1 MTLESRLDGWSHG
14 WRAPLIA
21 ALVAFLAGLPG
32 AFFVPPMDRDESR
45 FVQATTQ
52 MFETGD
58 FVDIRLQDRARDKK
72 PVGIH
77 WLQAVSVAAFAHIED
92 RQIWPYRIP
101 SLLGAALAAAA
112 CAWGAAGFMRSR
124 FALLAGAMLGSSL
137 LLSTEAFTA
146 KTDAVLAGTTTLALA
161 AMARVYLST
170 KGGPAV
176 TWRSKALFWA
186 GIAVATLVKG
196 PVGPLVALLTGL
208 ALWLSAVIGFLCR
221 DGWQRPRLPG
231 PDEKQAFRAAVHSET
246 AFLGQMSWGWGLLL
260 VALVCGP
267 WAWAITV
274 STDGGFWGSA
284 IGGDLAPKLA
294 GGHERHGGPPGYHA
308 LIAGIILFPATLL
321 LPAGLV
327 TGWQKRAEPGLRFAL
342 CWLIPT
348 WLMFELLPTKLF
360 HYSLPAHG
368 ALAWMMAAAL
378 REPLGQK
385 VRWAGAGLAVLMGIV
400 LAGVSIALMSQFGD
414 PTDVPWTAV
423 AAGLFVI
430 TAVVG
435 AYLLLNRAAITAL
448 VVAGAL
454 GVLAHTA
461 VFSGLLP
468 RLEPL
473 WVSRGIVRTLDATGL
488 DPRDGRVPGPVEIAG
503 FNEPSLV
510 FALGT
515 STGLGNGPDAAEAI
529 AEGRPA
535 VVDRKQM
542 PSFLAAMAERG
553 LTPHP
558 VGTFTGKDYTNNH
571 TMVLT
576 FYRGEPVQPAPS
588 RVTP

>member
-1 MTLESRLDGWSHG
+1 MTLESRLDAWSQG
-14 WRAPLIA
+14 WRGPLIA
-21 ALVAFLAGLPG
+21 AFVALLAGLPG
-32 AFFVPPMDRDESR
+32 AFTVPPIDRDESR
-45 FVQATTQ
+45 FVQATSQ
-52 MFETGD
+52 MFESGD
-58 FVDIRLQDRARDKK
+58 FVDIRLQDQPRDKK

-77 WLQAVSVAAFAHIED
+77 WLQAVSVAAFSSVEN
-92 RQIWPYRIP
+92 REIWPYRIP

-124 FALLAGAMLGSSL
+124 FSLLAGAMLGSSL

-161 AMARVYLST
+161 AMARLYLST
-170 KGGPAV
+170 RGGPPAG
-176 TWRSKALFWA
+176 WRTQALFWV
-186 GIAVATLVKG
+186 GIALGTLVKG

-208 ALWLSAVIGFLCR
+208 ALWVSAMAGYLWSHRPLS
-221 DGWQRPRLPG
+221 PRLPSRS
-231 PDEKQAFRAAVHSET
+231 EFSAFSATVGQEM
-246 AFLGQMSWGWGLLL
+246 AFLRRLDWRWGLLL
-260 VALVCGP
+260 VLLVCGP

-284 IGGDLAPKLA
+284 INGDLAPKLV
-294 GGHERHGGPPGYHA
+294 GGHERHGGPPGYHL
-308 LIAGIILFPATLL
+308 LIAGLLLFPATLL

-327 TGWQKRAEPGLRFAL
+327 TAWQKRAEPGLRFAL

-360 HYSLPAHG
+360 HYTLPAHG

-378 REPLGQK
+378 RGALGPK
-385 VRWAGAGLAVLMGIV
+385 VRWAGAGLAVFMGAV
-400 LAGVSIALMSQFGD
+400 LAAASIYLMTQFGD
-414 PTDVPWTAV
+414 PSDTPWTAIT
-423 AAGLFVI
+423 AGLFLI

-435 AYLLLNRAAITAL
+435 AYLLLNRAAVTAI
-448 VVAGAL
+448 VVAGVL

-461 VFSGLLP
+461 LFSGLAP
-468 RLEPL
+468 RFEPL
-473 WVSRGIVRTLDATGL
+473 WVSRGIVRTLDRTGL
-488 DPRDGRVPGPVEIAG
+488 NPRGGIVPGPVEIAG

-515 STGLGNGPDAAEAI
+515 ATGLGNGPDAAEAI
-529 AEGRPA
+529 SEGRPA
-535 VVDRKQM
+535 VVDRTQM
-542 PSFLAAMAERG
+542 RSFLAAMTERG

-558 VGTFTGKDYTNNH
+558 VGTFAGKDYTNNH

-576 FYRGEPVQPAPS
+576 FYRGEPVAPAPS
-588 RVTP
+588 EGP

>member
-1 MTLESRLDGWSHG
+1 MTLESRLDDWSRG

-21 ALVAFLAGLPG
+21 ALVAFIAGLPG
-32 AFFVPPMDRDESR
+32 AFTMPPMDRDESR

-58 FVDIRLQDRARDKK
+58 FVDIRLQDKARDKK

-77 WLQAVSVAAFAHIED
+77 WLQAMSLAAFGQVED
-92 RQIWPYRIP
+92 REIWPYRIP

-124 FALLAGAMLGSSL
+124 FALLAGSMFGASF
-137 LLSTEAFTA
+137 LLSTEALTA

-161 AMARVYLST
+161 AMARIYLST
-170 KGGPAV
+170 KDGPPI
-176 TWRSKALFWA
+176 TWRSKLLFWI
-186 GIAVATLVKG
+186 GIAVATLDKG
-196 PVGPLVALLTGL
+196 PVGPLVALLAGL
-208 ALWLSAVIGFLCR
+208 ALWVWAMIAFLYR
-221 DGWQRPRLPG
+221 DGGGRPRWPG
-231 PDEKQAFRAAVHSET
+231 ADEARAFGAWVGAEM
-246 AFLGQMSWGWGLLL
+246 AFVRKLSWGWGLLL
-260 VALVCGP
+260 VLVVCGP

-274 STDGGFWGSA
+274 STDGAFWGTA
-284 IGGDLAPKLA
+284 ISGDLAPKLA

-308 LIAGIILFPATLL
+308 LIASILVFPATIL

-327 TGWQKRAEPGLRFAL
+327 AAWKRRAEPGLRFAL

-368 ALAWMMAAAL
+368 ALFWTMAAAL
-378 REPLGQK
+378 REPLGRGS
-385 VRWAGAGLAVLMGIV
+385 RWVGAGLAVVFGTI
-400 LAGVSIALMSQFGD
+400 LAIAAIFLMSQFGD
-414 PTDVPWTAV
+414 PTDVPWTAIT
-423 AAGLFVI
+423 AGLFVI
-430 TAVVG
+430 TAAVG
-435 AYLLLNRAAITAL
+435 AYLLLNRAAVTAVVTAGVLGVMAHTAL
-448 VVAGAL
+448 VCG
-454 GVLAHTA
+454 LA
-461 VFSGLLP
+461 P

-473 WVSRGIVRTLDATGL
+473 WVSRGIVDTLNRTGL
-488 DPRDGRVPGPVEIAG
+488 NPRDGRVPGPVEIAG

-515 STGLGNGPDAAEAI
+515 NTGLGNGPDAAEAI
-529 AEGRPA
+529 SEGRPA

-542 PSFLAAMAERG
+542 KSFLEAMAQRG
-553 LTPHP
+553 LKPHP
-558 VGTFTGKDYTNNH
+558 VATFTGKDYTNNR

-576 FYRGEPVQPAPS
+576 FYRGEPVAAAPS
-588 RVTP
+588 E

>member
-1 MTLESRLDGWSHG
+1 MTLESRLDAWSQG
-14 WRAPLIA
+14 WRGPLIA
-21 ALVAFLAGLPG
+21 AVVAFLAGLPG
-32 AFFVPPMDRDESR
+32 AFTMPPMDRDESR
-45 FVQATTQ
+45 FVQATSQ

-58 FVDIRLQDRARDKK
+58 FVDIRLQDRPRDKK

-77 WLQAVSVAAFAHIED
+77 WLQAVSVAAFSSVENRD
-92 RQIWPYRIP
+92 IWPYRIP

-137 LLSTEAFTA
+137 LLSTEALTA
-146 KTDAVLAGTTTLALA
+146 KTDAVLAGAVTLALA
-161 AMARVYLST
+161 AMARLYLST
-170 KGGPAV
+170 RGGPPV
-176 TWRSKALFWA
+176 GWRTKTLFWV
-186 GIAVATLVKG
+186 GIALGTLVKG

-208 ALWLSAVIGFLCR
+208 ALWVSAMGGYL
-221 DGWQRPRLPG
+221 WAHRPAKLRAPTG
-231 PDEKQAFRAAVHSET
+231 QEFGEFTAAVGSEM
-246 AFLGQMSWGWGLLL
+246 AFLRQLGWRWGLLFVL
-260 VALVCGP
+260 LVCGP

-284 IGGDLAPKLA
+284 ITGDLAPKLA
-294 GGHERHGGPPGYHA
+294 GGHERHGGLFGYHT
-308 LIAGIILFPATLL
+308 LIAGILLFPATLL

-327 TGWQKRAEPGLRFAL
+327 TAWQKRVEPGLRFAL

-360 HYSLPAHG
+360 HYTLPAHG

-378 REPLGQK
+378 REALGTK
-385 VRWAGAGLAVLMGIV
+385 VRWAGAGLAVFMGSI
-400 LAGVSIALMSQFGD
+400 LAIAAVYLMSQFGD
-414 PTDVPWTAV
+414 PTDTPWTAV
-423 AAGLFVI
+423 TAGLFVL
-430 TAVVG
+430 TALIG
-435 AYLLLNRAAITAL
+435 AYLLLNRAAVTAI

-461 VFSGLLP
+461 LFSGLAP

-473 WVSRGIVRTLDATGL
+473 WVSRGIVRTLDQNGL
-488 DPRDGRVPGPVEIAG
+488 NPRGGIVPGPVEIAG

-515 STGLGNGPDAAEAI
+515 ATGLGNGPDAAEAI
-529 AEGRPA
+529 SEGRPA

-542 PSFLAAMAERG
+542 PSFLAAMAQRG
-553 LTPHP
+553 LTPRP

-576 FYRGEPVQPAPS
+576 FYRGEPVAPAPS
-588 RVTP
+588 RVSP